1 MININIIIIIIG
13 GVGGGDAHTSRERF
27 LLFEGEDGATSPTPL
42 KDIFNNSDVV
52 KSSRIRDDSDV
63 LKCNRLFGTDMK
75 VKLFTQIL
83 KVSSNLES

>member
-1 MININIIIIIIG
+1 MLININIIIIIG
-13 GVGGGDAHTSRERF
+13 GVAGEGNAHTSRERF

-75 VKLFTQIL
+75 VEIFFRYEI
-83 KVSSNLES
+83 ER